1 MVLWKRSWRKHLA
14 QFQGILFEMI
24 TIRHPGKLSAIAA
37 ERKSSMLLLPYGIP
51 LTIGAISYFAWTG
64 MLM

>member
-1 MVLWKRSWRKHLA
+1 
-14 QFQGILFEMI
+14 MI